1 MRKLTIDSSVIIAS
15 LLEKEPRH
23 QEALKIWES
32 ILSGESIAIMPYS
45 VLVEVVAAI
54 RRRTGSEDLACEVR
68 KEILEIENLSFVV
81 LDQKAALEASD
92 LAIRTGVRGMD
103 ALVIQVVREFETE
116 LITFD
121 EEMIQKAGKV
131 DRAENDR

>member
-1 MRKLTIDSSVIIAS
+1 
-15 LLEKEPRH
+15 
-23 QEALKIWES
+23 
-32 ILSGESIAIMPYS
+32 
-45 VLVEVVAAI
+45 
-54 RRRTGSEDLACEVR
+54 
-68 KEILEIENLSFVV
+68 
-81 LDQKAALEASD
+81 
-92 LAIRTGVRGMD
+92 MD